1 MPFRIYVLVLS
12 GLVGLS
18 GAVEECQFWRGLA
31 QNLSQAREELGKMAA
46 ISCNSSCSSID
57 CTIQMQTG
65 FGSSGNLM
73 FCFGLQLNSCE
84 DPLSMSYYLDVPTV
98 NITMSGKF
106 THDNEYS
113 VPVPDNL
120 AISNAVKTTAII
132 KVEMVKVNT
141 THLKFGVNGILKM
154 SVDFPLVPA
163 FTKSEPV
170 IPPTIIDIE
179 PCRKNGS
186 DTAPSIKIPR
196 KCVSLPPGTGS
207 TPTTAKIVVNSRTFN
222 KSCEFGLLDGT
233 QCSQNEMCAYLGS
246 VSKNAACQCRPL
258 HFLSA
263 TTGFCESLMSLTTA
277 KVSDIPNVTQ
287 AMSKSG
293 GNTVDTTLSGTGSTP
308 TTAKIVVNSRT
319 FNKSCEFGLLDGTQC
334 SQNEMCA
341 YLGSV
346 SKNAACQC
354 RPLHFLSATTGF
366 CESLMSL
373 TTAKVSDIP
382 NVTQAMSK
390 SGGNTVDTTLSGTGS
405 TPTTAKIV
413 VNSRTFNKSC
423 EFGLLDGTQC
433 SQNEM
438 CAYLG
443 SVSKNAACQ
452 CRPLHF
458 LSATTG
464 FCESLMSLTTAKVS
478 DIPNATQ
485 AMSKSDGNSVDTK
498 TGMII
503 GGGVGGLLLIVAV
516 VVFIIIIGRQ
526 RRRAM
531 YRNRHA
537 LMNDDDDDSLDTNVV
552 I

>member
-382 NVTQAMSK
+382 N
-390 SGGNTVDTTLSGTGS
+390 
-405 TPTTAKIV
+405 
-413 VNSRTFNKSC
+413 
-423 EFGLLDGTQC
+423 
-433 SQNEM
+433 
-438 CAYLG
+438 
-443 SVSKNAACQ
+443 
-452 CRPLHF
+452 
-458 LSATTG
+458 
-464 FCESLMSLTTAKVS
+464 
-478 DIPNATQ
+478 ATQ